1 MKGTR
6 AVPDVRFLQPRRA
19 GLRSRGRQPD
29 AHGQRAGRARDPR
42 QPAALFR
49 LADLPQLFINGE
61 LIGGC
66 DITVELAESGELARL
81 VADARRRREHRRRT
95 LQDRV
100 VLVVG
105 AAGGL
110 GAAASVACA
119 AAGAT
124 VVLLGRK
131 PALLNRVYD
140 AAKAVGPEPALYPLD
155 LEGASPDDFDEL
167 RAAPGDGIR
176 PPRRRAPLRRRVQGP
191 DPLQHTDPAD
201 FARAIHVDLTARWWL
216 TQACLPLLSR
226 SDAGAVVFAIDDPV
240 RVGGAGALLGRVWP
254 RPGKRRPRWCRCC
267 RPSWARTARASAAP
281 PGPDA
286 HCLPRAPSSE
296 HRLGEA
302 RAPETMR
309 ACVELLSSAAADA
322 CGRVVEID

>member
-1 MKGTR
+1 MST
-6 AVPDVRFLQPRRA
+6 
-19 GLRSRGRQPD
+19 
-29 AHGQRAGRARDPR
+29 
-42 QPAALFR
+42 AA
-49 LADLPQLFINGE
+49 P
-61 LIGGC
+61 
-66 DITVELAESGELARL
+66 
-81 VADARRRREHRRRT
+81 

-131 PALLNRVYD
+131 PAPLNRVYD

-167 RAAPGDGIR
+167 AQRLETEFGRLDGVLHCAAEFKG
-176 PPRRRAPLRRRVQGP
+176 LT
-191 DPLQHTDPAD
+191 PLQHTDPAD

-226 SDAGAVVFAIDDPV
+226 SDGGAVVFAIDDPI
-240 RVGGAGALLGRVWP
+240 RVGGAGAFWGGYGLAQAAQAALVPMLQAELGADGP
-254 RPGKRRPRWCRCC
+254 CISGLRPGPM
-267 RPSWARTARASAAP
+267 RTGLRARAFQP
-281 PGPDA
+281 NTDFK
-286 HCLPRAPSSE
+286 
-296 HRLGEA
+296 A
-302 RAPETMR
+302 RAPETYAA

-322 CGRVVEID
+322 RGRVVEID